1 MAGDQPPVEAPLS
14 LTLLWLY
21 LPIGLLVGFLAGLL
35 GIGGGAVLVP
45 AFLMAANAEGFPE
58 QHAMHM
64 ALGTS
69 LACILVSSLASMR
82 AHQSLD
88 AVSLPVVRAMA
99 PAIFAGSLAGTFLAA
114 RLPAGPLKWI
124 FLLFLLYVAQG
135 LWRPV
140 HPHPRGAMPSLAVMM
155 AVGLLIGGFSSLVGI
170 GGASLT
176 VAFLLWASF
185 GMHEAIGTSAALGF
199 PIALAG
205 ALGYAWNGRQV
216 ADLPTWSLGYIYLP
230 AFAGVTLTSFIAVPF
245 GARTAHRLPV
255 RQLRQIFAAVLGL
268 IAARMLAA
276 QLGWF

>member
-1 MAGDQPPVEAPLS
+1 MS

-45 AFLMAANAEGFPE
+45 AFLLAAHAEGFPPE
-58 QHAMHM
+58 HAMHM

-69 LACILVSSLASMR
+69 LACILASSIASMR
-82 AHQSLD
+82 AHHQHQ
-88 AVSLPVVRAMA
+88 AVNLAMVRGMG
-99 PAIFAGSLAGTFLAA
+99 PAIFIGSLAGSFLAA
-114 RLPAGPLKWI
+114 ALPAAPLRWL
-124 FLLFLLYVAQG
+124 FLCFLLYVAQG

-140 HPHPRGAMPSLAVMM
+140 RPQAALRAPGWLLM
-155 AVGLLIGGFSSLVGI
+155 AVVGALIGGFSSLVGI

-176 VAFLLWASF
+176 VAFLLWCSL

-205 ALGYAWNGRQV
+205 ALGYAWNGWRV
-216 ADLPTWSLGYIYLP
+216 AGLPAGSLGYVYLP
-230 AFAGVTLTSFIAVPF
+230 AFAGVTLTSFVAVPW
-245 GARTAHRLPV
+245 GARVAHRLPV
-255 RQLRQIFAAVLGL
+255 ATLRRIFAAVLCL
-268 IAARMLAA
+268 ISGRMLAA